1 MTRASHRLGAVS
13 LLVLA
18 GLAATPAYAAGTAA
32 NSTITNSVTV
42 NFQVGG
48 VAQTAVSASNTF
60 TVDRKVNVTV
70 AEVGST
76 TTSVSPGQLA
86 AVTAFTVTNLSNAT
100 LDFALVAAQQVGG
113 AGAHSN
119 TDNFDAT
126 NVKIYVDTDASGTYN
141 AGDTLV
147 TYLDELAAD
156 ASKTVFV
163 VADIPIARVNN
174 DVAAVTLTATGREG
188 AGAGSMGAALTQTA
202 GADSQ
207 NTMDTVFADGAGA
220 TDGSRDAAFSAKDD
234 YTVLAAALTA
244 TKTSRVISDP
254 FNLLVN
260 PKAIPGAVVEY
271 CIAVANAAGGA
282 SATTVALGDVLPAAT
297 TYQAGSIKLNGT
309 VTGVTCN
316 ADGTAVTDAA
326 DADLGAYDGPT
337 TTVNGTIATVAAGA
351 TRTLVFRVT
360 IN

>member
-18 GLAATPAYAAGTAA
+18 GLAATPAYAAGTTAG
-32 NSTITNSVTV
+32 STITNTVQV

-48 VAQTAVSASNTF
+48 VAQTAVSASDTF

-86 AVTAFTVTNLSNAT
+86 AVTTFTVTNLSNAT
-100 LDFALVAAQQVGG
+100 LDFALTAAQQVGG

-126 NVKIYVDTDASGTYN
+126 NVKIYVDANANGVYDAGT
-141 AGDTLV
+141 DTLV

-156 ASKTVFV
+156 AAKTVFV
-163 VADIPIARVNN
+163 VADIPVARVTN

-188 AGAGSMGAALTQTA
+188 GTAASQGIALVQTA
-202 GADSQ
+202 TA
-207 NTMDTVFADGAGA
+207 NTASMDTVFADGAGA
-220 TDGSRDAAFSAKDD
+220 TDASRDAAFSAKDD
-234 YTVLAAALTA
+234 YTVLAAALSA

-254 FNLLVN
+254 LNGVTN
-260 PKAIPGAVVEY
+260 PKMIPGAVVEY
-271 CIAVANAAGGA
+271 CIAVSNAAG
-282 SATTVALGDVLPAAT
+282 SATATSVALTDILPAAT
-297 TYQAGSIKLNGT
+297 TYQASFGILMNGT
-309 VTGVTCN
+309 VTGPTCN
-316 ADGTAVTDAA
+316 ADGVAG
-326 DADLGAYDGPT
+326 GAYNAGT
-337 TTVNGTIATVAAGA
+337 TTVSGTLASVVAAD

>member
-18 GLAATPAYAAGTAA
+18 GLAATPAYAAGTTAG
-32 NSTITNSVTV
+32 STVTNTVQV

-48 VAQTAVSASNTF
+48 VAQTPVSASDTF

-76 TTSVSPGQLA
+76 TTQTSPGQLA
-86 AVTAFTVTNLSNAT
+86 AVTTFTVTNLSNAT
-100 LDFALVAAQQVGG
+100 LDFALAAAQQVGG

-119 TDNFDAT
+119 TDNFDVT
-126 NVKIYVDTDASGTYN
+126 NVKIYVDSNTNGVYDAGT
-141 AGDTLV
+141 DTLV

-163 VADIPIARVNN
+163 VADIPVARVTN

-188 AGAGSMGAALTQTA
+188 GTAATQGIALVQTA
-202 GADSQ
+202 TA
-207 NTMDTVFADGAGA
+207 NTASMDTVFADGAGA
-220 TDGSRDAAFSAKDD
+220 TDAARDAAFSAKDD
-234 YTVLAAALTA
+234 YTILAAALSA

-254 FNLLVN
+254 FNNTTN
-260 PKAIPGAVVEY
+260 PKMIPGAVVEY
-271 CIAVANAAGGA
+271 CIAVANASG
-282 SATTVALGDVLPAAT
+282 SATATSVALSDILPAAT
-297 TYQAGSIKLNGT
+297 TYQASFGILMNGT
-309 VTGVTCN
+309 VTGATCN
-316 ADGTAVTDAA
+316 ADGVAG
-326 DADLGAYDGPT
+326 GAYNAGT
-337 TTVNGTIATVAAGA
+337 TTVSGTLASIVAAD

>member
-18 GLAATPAYAAGTAA
+18 ALAATPAYAAGTTAG
-32 NSTITNSVTV
+32 STVTNTVQV

-48 VAQTAVSASNTF
+48 VAQTAVSASDTF
-60 TVDRKVNVTV
+60 TVDRKVNLTV
-70 AEVGST
+70 AEVGSA

-86 AVTAFTVTNLSNAT
+86 AVTTFTVTNLSNAT
-100 LDFALVAAQQVGG
+100 LDFALAATQQVGG

-126 NVKIYVDTDASGTYN
+126 NVKIYVDANANGVYDAGT
-141 AGDTLV
+141 DTLV

-163 VADIPIARVNN
+163 VADIPVSRVTN

-188 AGAGSMGAALTQTA
+188 GAAGSQGIALVQTA
-202 GADSQ
+202 GA
-207 NTMDTVFADGAGA
+207 NTAGMDTVFADGAGA
-220 TDGSRDAAFSAKDD
+220 TDAARDAAFSAKDD
-234 YTVLAAALTA
+234 YTVLAAALSA

-254 FNLLVN
+254 LNGVTN
-260 PKAIPGAVVEY
+260 PKMIPGAVVEY
-271 CIAVANAAGGA
+271 CIAVANAAG
-282 SATTVALGDVLPAAT
+282 SATATSVALTDVLPAAT
-297 TYQAGSIKLNGT
+297 TYQASSLKLNGT
-309 VTGVTCN
+309 VTGATCN

-326 DADLGAYDGPT
+326 DADLGAYNSGT
-337 TTVNGTIATVAAGA
+337 TTVSGTLASVVAAD